1 MDKRAA
7 GIDPALT
14 LGTIAV
20 LIRELLAEPH
30 RYSSAREVRLHEN
43 DLRAHLAALAA
54 WEGEYGA
61 APCSDTGDL
70 REAIVVGV
78 GPALDRAHELRRFFE
93 STIASGDRSV

>member
-20 LIRELLAEPH
+20 LIRELLADPH

-43 DLRAHLAALAA
+43 DLRAHLTALAA
-54 WEGEYGA
+54 WEDEFGA
-61 APCSDTGDL
+61 APCSDSGDARDGIL
-70 REAIVVGV
+70 VGV
-78 GPALDRAHELRRFFE
+78 VPALDRAQELRRFFE
-93 STIASGDRSV
+93 ASVAAGDRSV

>member
-20 LIRELLAEPH
+20 LIRELLADPH

-43 DLRAHLAALAA
+43 DLRAHLTALAA
-54 WEGEYGA
+54 WEDEFGV
-61 APCSDTGDL
+61 APHSDTGDA
-70 REAIVVGV
+70 REAILVGV
-78 GPALDRAHELRRFFE
+78 APALDRAHELRQLFE
-93 STIASGDRSV
+93 ASIASSDRSN